1 MTAPGLVLSVYPGID
16 GLGMAFEQE
25 GYCVVRGPDPLWG
38 GDNRRISYPSGRF
51 DGVIGGPPCQ
61 IHSRLRF
68 LNPNAGKKH
77 GDLIPDFCRTV
88 GEAQPAWFL
97 MENVPEAPLPVVV
110 GYVVRPLLL
119 NNRWLGAEQNRVR
132 RFSFG
137 TPDGRA
143 LDVSPELAVFEAP
156 LQELVVT
163 ASRAEP
169 GPVRLQRAPGGGHVL
184 KKRLRPPTRSAGHG
198 DPPGTREALGALP
211 GPGRVSFHAPPTVL
225 AGHGGTGEKAQEQGL
240 VSRSIEE
247 MNRLQGFPED
257 FLSEAP
263 FTAHGKRKVIGNA
276 VPMWL
281 GLAVAR
287 AVKRATT
294 TTADEVPA

>member
-1 MTAPGLVLSVYPGID
+1 MVELVLSVYPGID

-38 GDNRRISYPSGRF
+38 GDNRRVSYPAGRF
-51 DGVIGGPPCQ
+51 EGVIGGPPCQ

-68 LNPNAGKKH
+68 LNPNAGRKH

-97 MENVPEAPLPVVV
+97 MENVPEAPLPGVA

-119 NNRWLGAEQNRVR
+119 NNRWLGDGVGAEQNRVR

-137 TPDGRA
+137 TRDGRT
-143 LDVSPELAVFEAP
+143 LDVSPDVALFEAP
-156 LQELVVT
+156 LVELAVT

-169 GPVRLQRAPGGGHVL
+169 GPVRLQRAAGGGHVV
-184 KKRLRPPTRSAGHG
+184 KRRLRVPPA
-198 DPPGTREALGALP
+198 
-211 GPGRVSFHAPPTVL
+211 VL
-225 AGHGGTGEKAQEQGL
+225 AGHGGTGQTAQEQGL
-240 VSRSIEE
+240 TTRSLAE

-257 FLSEAP
+257 FLEEAP
-263 FTAHGKRKVIGNA
+263 LTAQGKRRVIGNS
-276 VPMWL
+276 VPMWM
-281 GLAVAR
+281 GLAIAR

-294 TTADEVPA
+294 TTTDEVAV